1 VIVIFSGTKGNPGD
15 CRVNDE
21 REVETVVTQNTDR
34 YSISREHKSPSRD
47 VVNASVVAEIV
58 EK

>member
-1 VIVIFSGTKGNPGD
+1 MRANDGNG
-15 CRVNDE
+15 NDD
-21 REVETVVTQNTDR
+21 REVETVVSQRLMTQNTDR